1 MHATQWIAVLFAGVC
16 ILCLAGCASSAEHTR
31 MGEISRHPFGTTTD
45 GTPVDLYTLKN
56 SQGAEA
62 TISNYGGVVVSIKV
76 PDRKGKFGDV
86 VLGYDDLDGYLK
98 RHPYFG
104 AMVGRYANRIA
115 KGRFKLNGQEYSLPI
130 NNGPNSLH
138 GGNNG
143 FDKKAWEPRILA
155 TPDGAGLELR
165 YLSKDGEEG
174 FPGNLS
180 VMAVYTL
187 MEDNGL
193 RLDFTASTDKET
205 VVNLT
210 QHSYFNLAGKGNILK
225 HVVMIP
231 ADKFTPTDS
240 GLIPTGELRS
250 VEGTP
255 FDFRRPTPIGARID
269 EDDEQL
275 KFAGGYDQNW
285 VIDKPPDQLGLCARV
300 TEPTTGRV
308 LEVLSTQP
316 GLQLYTGNFLD
327 GSLTGKGGWAYQR
340 SDGFCM
346 EPEHFP
352 DSPNQPSFPSTILKP
367 GEVYKQT
374 IIYRFGVEK

>member
-16 ILCLAGCASSAEHTR
+16 ILFLVGCASSAGHTR

-62 TISNYGGVVVSIKV
+62 KISNYGGIVVSIKV

-86 VLGYDDLDGYLK
+86 VLGYDDLEGYLK

-143 FDKKAWEPRILA
+143 FDKKVWEPRILA
-155 TPDGAGLELR
+155 TPDGAGLQLR

-193 RLDFTASTDKET
+193 RLDLTATTDKET

-231 ADKFTPTDS
+231 ADKFTPTDR

-255 FDFRRPTPIGARID
+255 FDFRRPTPIDARID

-275 KFAGGYDQNW
+275 KFAGGYDQNC
-285 VIDKPPDQLGLCARV
+285 VINKPPDQLGLCARV
-300 TEPTTGRV
+300 KEPTTGRV

-316 GLQLYTGNFLD
+316 GLQFYTGNFLD
-327 GSLTGKGGWAYQR
+327 GSLTGKGWWAYQR
-340 SDGFCM
+340 RDGFCM

-352 DSPNQPSFPSTILKP
+352 DSPNQPSFPSTVLKP